1 MQGRGGHAVQVTRVL
16 AARGV
21 CNTWRHACRKG
32 ENIECKEEV
41 VKQCRTVQK
50 NVCKPEQKKVGLTC
64 IPWLVVIV
72 TRVPGVPH

>member
-1 MQGRGGHAVQVTRVL
+1 MSWQRVSCVTRGDT
-16 AARGV
+16 R
-21 CNTWRHACRKG
+21 CRKG

-64 IPWLVVIV
+64 STWHVVMV